1 MDTRVPLRVITLSD
15 EVEECIRKNIVK
27 TNEETRLELNGILTA
42 KLMEQITKSE
52 EWCLSHGFKN
62 IPIICR
68 PDIRLYFR
76 RFIEKKFFWI
86 QVISYME
93 ITPDYKL
100 DVVSTISFNEI

>member
-1 MDTRVPLRVITLSD
+1 MDSRVPLRVITLSD
-15 EVEECIRKNIVK
+15 EVEECIRKNIIK
-27 TNEETRLELNGILTA
+27 TNDETKLELNGTLTL
-42 KLMEQITKSE
+42 KLMEQIAKNE

-76 RFIEKKFFWI
+76 RFIEKKFPRI

-100 DVVSTISFNEI
+100 DIVATISFGY